1 MALLA
6 GAALAMF
13 VIATSASAVGS
24 RANTSA
30 LANATPAAAPFAE
43 SWASVPR
50 SPEARQAKDVL
61 VFGAEQDINGFN
73 SPLTCC
79 NQFWGAVMGVPVIR
93 GAYNLTNTL
102 DHVKDLVTDAKA
114 TPTTLTFTIRKD
126 ANWNWGGKKLPVT
139 YKDFAYTWQALSDPK
154 NDVVSHDGY
163 DQITGYTHKGDKQIT
178 FKWKKPYAAWQD
190 LFTGVYPSE
199 ALAGMDF
206 NKIWAT
212 CICGNDGKPVS
223 DGPFLLTNYTKGQG
237 ATLKVN
243 PLWYGKK
250 PALKEIDFRF
260 ITDTNTEVQAMRG
273 GEVDAINPTFG
284 VNLAQ
289 LKNVNGITFN
299 QVPGLYQEHID
310 IQFGKQGQPLLRSPW
325 MRQAIMMGIDRA
337 SIIKAVYGDLSSGTK
352 PLNNI
357 VYYPSDKSYKADF
370 QQWDFA
376 PAKSLALLKKHCTGG
391 PASVSQAN
399 SSTWTCSG
407 YPARFRLS
415 WTSSNATRT
424 NQAAIIK
431 QQMKSIGIDIVETP
445 LAANV
450 VFGPT
455 GFPSGNY
462 DLANFAWVT
471 LPDPAGFVPTWSCG
485 GLQNYLNYCNRAAT
499 KLLDQSNVELDP
511 VKRAKLF
518 QQADAL
524 MAKDVPSIPLY
535 SRPNPL
541 IYKSSIIGMKNNP
554 SNVGFTWNVEE
565 WKWK

>member
-1 MALLA
+1 MKRMALIA
-6 GAALAMF
+6 GAALA
-13 VIATSASAVGS
+13 VLVLAASASATGG
-24 RANTSA
+24 RAETA
-30 LANATPAAAPFAE
+30 ATPAAAPFAE

-50 SPEARQAKDVL
+50 SPQARQAKDVL

-73 SPLTCC
+73 SVLTCC
-79 NQFWGAVMGVPVIR
+79 NQFWSAVVGVPVIR
-93 GAYNLTNTL
+93 GAFNLTNTL
-102 DHVKDLVTDAKA
+102 DHVKDLVSDAKA
-114 TPTTLTFTIRKD
+114 TQKTLTFTIRKD
-126 ANWNWGGKKLPVT
+126 AFWNWGGRKIPVT
-139 YKDFAYTWQALSDPK
+139 YKDFAYTWQMFVDPK
-154 NDVVSHDGY
+154 SDVVGREGY
-163 DQITGYTHKGDKQIT
+163 EQITGYTHKGDKQIT
-178 FKWKKPYAAWQD
+178 FKWKEPYAAWQD
-190 LFTGVYPSE
+190 LFTGVYPSQ
-199 ALAGMDF
+199 ALEGMDF
-206 NKIWAT
+206 NRIWAT

-223 DGPFLLTNYTKGQG
+223 DGPFILTNYTKGQG
-237 ATLKVN
+237 TTLKAN
-243 PLWYGKK
+243 PFWYGKK
-250 PALKEIDFRF
+250 PSLKEIDFRI

-284 VNLAQ
+284 LNLAQ
-289 LKNVNGITFN
+289 LKGVSGITFS

-325 MRQAIMMGIDRA
+325 MRKAIMMGIDRA
-337 SIIKAVYGDLSSGTK
+337 SIIKAVYGDMSSGTK

-357 VYYPSDKSYKADF
+357 IYYASQKPYKPDF

-391 PASVSQAN
+391 PASVSGSN
-399 SSTWTCSG
+399 TSTWTCSG

-431 QQMKSIGIDIVETP
+431 QMMKSIGIDIVEAP

-462 DLANFAWVT
+462 DLANFAWTT
-471 LPDPAGFVPTWSCG
+471 LPDPAGFVPTWGCG

-499 KLLDQSNVELDP
+499 KLLEASNRELDP
-511 VKRAKLF
+511 AKRAKLF

-535 SRPNPL
+535 SRPVPL
-541 IYKSSIIGMKNNP
+541 IYKSSILGMKNNP
-554 SNVGFTWNVEE
+554 SNVGFTWNAEE